1 MLAALQVMAR
11 RPPARGCQRQAPGP
25 PMEALIPA
33 AGPHPAPML
42 RCTCFATWFVAL
54 RSACA
59 RVWRWTLLA
68 AMAATLA
75 GCASLPAKVD
85 RPPSKA
91 QGAAAD
97 TPLGRIVKA
106 STADPEQ
113 SGFRLMPTG
122 QYALQARLELARRA
136 IRTLDVQYYQIHDDP
151 TGRYLLRTLRDA
163 SERGVRVRLII
174 DDLYTAGMD
183 PLLLGLDAYPNVE
196 VRLFNPFPGGRQ
208 NFLTRFVVNWRD
220 FDRVH
225 RRMHNKL
232 FIADGV
238 MAVVGGRN
246 IADEYFMAS
255 AGANFIDLDTFVIGG
270 ILPRLGEL
278 FDLYWN
284 SDRVL
289 PLRTIVKTST
299 GDAALMSSF
308 EKLTAAEGQ
317 PIVRVTA
324 VPAETAVGE
333 WVEVVG
339 QSNGTPEPEP
349 PPPNDVLGYGP
360 IVTELDAGKIGL
372 IWADAQAYADAPDK
386 VIGRVSSY
394 GVAPIDDVDGVRYNV
409 IEMMRRARK
418 DVVITSPYLIPG
430 EAGLETFRNSV
441 ERHGVKYS
449 LVTNSL
455 AATDEPVVHTGYRR
469 YRPEMLKLGMSLY
482 ELSPQKVSRS
492 LRLGRFSTSIGR
504 LHAKSAVVD
513 GNKVFIG
520 SMNFDP
526 RSDQHNTEMG
536 LFIQS
541 PALAQ
546 QVLKLVDVIRQQGA
560 YKVTLAENG
569 KDLVW
574 TTIGPGGQEQVV
586 DEPETDAWTRMML
599 EVLSVIAPEG
609 LL

>member
-1 MLAALQVMAR
+1 MLLHSATDKPWMSAARRHVLRLFCPMLLVAAL
-11 RPPARGCQRQAPGP
+11 
-25 PMEALIPA
+25 
-33 AGPHPAPML
+33 
-42 RCTCFATWFVAL
+42 T
-54 RSACA
+54 
-59 RVWRWTLLA
+59 
-68 AMAATLA
+68 
-75 GCASLPAKVD
+75 GCASLPDKVV
-85 RPPSKA
+85 RQPSKSL
-91 QGAAAD
+91 GAATE
-97 TPLGRIVKA
+97 TPLGRIAKA

-122 QYALQARLELARRA
+122 QFALQARIELARRA
-136 IRTLDVQYYQIHDDP
+136 QRTLDVQYYQIHDDR
-151 TGRYLLRTLRDA
+151 TGRYLLRALRDA

-174 DDLYTAGMD
+174 DDLYTSGMD

-196 VRLFNPFPGGRQ
+196 VRLFNPFPAGRQ
-208 NFLTRFVVNWRD
+208 NFLTRFTVNAHE

-238 MAVVGGRN
+238 MAVAGGRN

-255 AGANFIDLDTFVIGG
+255 AGANFVDLDTFVIGA
-270 ILPRLGEL
+270 ILPRLGAL
-278 FDLYWN
+278 FDEYWN

-289 PLRTIVKTST
+289 PVRAIVKS
-299 GDAALMSSF
+299 DHSDVQLQQDF
-308 EKLTAAEGQ
+308 ERMTQAEAV
-317 PIVRVTA
+317 PIVRITA
-324 VPAETAVGE
+324 APAELSMGAEIEVIGE
-333 WVEVVG
+333 TG
-339 QSNGTPEPEP
+339 GTPEPEA

-360 IVTELDAGKIGL
+360 IVNELDAGKVGL

-386 VIGRVSSY
+386 VIGRVSTY
-394 GVAPIDDVDGVRYNV
+394 GVAPIDDVDSVRYNV

-430 EAGLETFRNSV
+430 QAGLETFHNSV
-441 ERHGVKYS
+441 ERHGVKFT

-469 YRPEMLKLGMSLY
+469 YRPEMLKLGMNLY

-513 GNKVFIG
+513 GERVFIG

-541 PALAQ
+541 PQLAQ
-546 QVLKLVDVIRQQGA
+546 QMLKLVDVIRQQGA
-560 YKVTLAENG
+560 YRVTLAANG

-574 TTIGPGGQEQVV
+574 TTTGPGGREEVV
-586 DEPETDAWTRMML
+586 DEPETDAWSRIML

>member
-1 MLAALQVMAR
+1 MQR
-11 RPPARGCQRQAPGP
+11 SRPAFRF
-25 PMEALIPA
+25 LS
-33 AGPHPAPML
+33 
-42 RCTCFATWFVAL
+42 AL
-54 RSACA
+54 R
-59 RVWRWTLLA
+59 TLALVVFA
-68 AMAATLA
+68 IGVA
-75 GCASLPAKVD
+75 GCASLPDKVE
-85 RPPSKA
+85 RSPSKA
-91 QGAAAD
+91 QGAALD
-97 TPLGRIVKA
+97 TPLGRIAKA

-122 QYALQARLELARRA
+122 QFALQARIELARRA
-136 IRTLDVQYYQIHDDP
+136 QRTLDVQYYQIHDDR

-163 SERGVRVRLII
+163 SERGVRVRVII
-174 DDLYTAGMD
+174 DDLYTAGQD
-183 PLLLGLDAYPNVE
+183 PLLLGLDAYPNIE
-196 VRLFNPFPGGRQ
+196 VRLFNPFPAGRK
-208 NFLTRFVVNWRD
+208 NFLTRFAVNWHE
-220 FDRVH
+220 FDRVN

-238 MAVVGGRN
+238 MAVAGGRN

-255 AGANFIDLDTFVIGG
+255 AGANFVDLDTFVIGA
-270 ILPRLGEL
+270 ILPRLSSL
-278 FDLYWN
+278 FDEYWN

-289 PLRTIVKTST
+289 PIRAIVPTERPDAELRQDFERMTS
-299 GDAALMSSF
+299 
-308 EKLTAAEGQ
+308 AEAV
-317 PIVRVTA
+317 PIVRVTTM
-324 VPAETAVGE
+324 PAEMGGGE
-333 WVEVVG
+333 VVEVIG
-339 QSNGTPEPEP
+339 STGGTPEPEV

-360 IVTELDAGKIGL
+360 IVDELNAGKVGL
-372 IWADAQAYADAPDK
+372 IWADAQAYADSPDK
-386 VIGRVSSY
+386 VIGRVSTY
-394 GVAPIDDVDGVRYNV
+394 GLAPIDDVDSVRYNV

-441 ERHGVKYS
+441 EHYGVKYT

-469 YRPEMLKLGMSLY
+469 YRPEMLKLGMNLY

-513 GNKVFIG
+513 GERVFIG

-541 PALAQ
+541 PQVAQ
-546 QVLKLVDVIRQQGA
+546 QMLKLVDVIRQQGA
-560 YKVTLAENG
+560 YKVVLAPNG
-569 KDLVW
+569 KDMIW
-574 TTIGPGGQEQVV
+574 TTTGPGGREEVV
-586 DEPETDAWTRMML
+586 EEPETDLWTRIML

>member
-1 MLAALQVMAR
+1 VSKSVQSTQSTPPKRRVTVTRRLGLRLFGPILLVAA
-11 RPPARGCQRQAPGP
+11 
-25 PMEALIPA
+25 
-33 AGPHPAPML
+33 
-42 RCTCFATWFVAL
+42 
-54 RSACA
+54 
-59 RVWRWTLLA
+59 
-68 AMAATLA
+68 LA
-75 GCASLPAKVD
+75 GCTSLPDKVA
-85 RPPSKA
+85 RQPSKSL
-91 QGAAAD
+91 GAAAE
-97 TPLGRIVKA
+97 TPLGRIAKA

-122 QYALQARLELARRA
+122 QFALQARIELARRA
-136 IRTLDVQYYQIHDDP
+136 QRTLDVQYYQIHDDR

-174 DDLYTAGMD
+174 DDLYTSGQD
-183 PLLLGLDAYPNVE
+183 PLLIGLDAYPNVE
-196 VRLFNPFPGGRQ
+196 VRLFNPFPAGRQ
-208 NFLTRFVVNWRD
+208 NFLTRFTVNAHE

-238 MAVVGGRN
+238 MAVAGGRN

-255 AGANFIDLDTFVIGG
+255 AGANFVDLDTFVIGA
-270 ILPRLGEL
+270 ILPRLGAL
-278 FDLYWN
+278 FDEYWN

-289 PLRTIVKTST
+289 PVRAIVKSDRSDTQLQQDFERMT
-299 GDAALMSSF
+299 QADAV
-308 EKLTAAEGQ
+308 
-317 PIVRVTA
+317 PILRVTA
-324 VPAETAVGE
+324 TPAELGMGE
-333 WVEVVG
+333 VVEVIG
-339 QSNGTPEPEP
+339 ETGGTPEPEA

-360 IVTELDAGKIGL
+360 IVNELDAGKVGL

-386 VIGRVSSY
+386 VIGRVSTY
-394 GVAPIDDVDGVRYNV
+394 GVAPIDDVDSVRYNV
-409 IEMMRRARK
+409 VEMMRRARK

-430 EAGLETFRNSV
+430 QAGLETFRNSV
-441 ERHGVKYS
+441 ERHGVKYT

-469 YRPEMLKLGMSLY
+469 YRPEMLKLGMNLY

-513 GNKVFIG
+513 GEHVFIG

-541 PALAQ
+541 PQLAQ
-546 QVLKLVDVIRQQGA
+546 QMLKLVDVIRQQGA
-560 YKVTLAENG
+560 YRVTLAANG

-574 TTIGPGGQEQVV
+574 TTTGPGGREEVV
-586 DEPETDAWTRMML
+586 DEPETDAWSRIML

>member
-1 MLAALQVMAR
+1 M
-11 RPPARGCQRQAPGP
+11 QRS
-25 PMEALIPA
+25 
-33 AGPHPAPML
+33 HPAFRFL
-42 RCTCFATWFVAL
+42 NAL
-54 RSACA
+54 RALA
-59 RVWRWTLLA
+59 LLVL
-68 AMAATLA
+68 TIGLA
-75 GCASLPAKVD
+75 GCASLPDKVE
-85 RPPSKA
+85 RSPSKA
-91 QGAAAD
+91 QGAALD
-97 TPLGRIVKA
+97 TPLGRIAKA

-122 QYALQARLELARRA
+122 QFALQARIELARRA
-136 IRTLDVQYYQIHDDP
+136 QRTLDVQYYQIHDDR

-174 DDLYTAGMD
+174 DDLYTSGQD

-196 VRLFNPFPGGRQ
+196 VRLFNPFPAGRK
-208 NFLTRFVVNWRD
+208 NFLTRFAVNWHE

-238 MAVVGGRN
+238 MAVAGGRN

-255 AGANFIDLDTFVIGG
+255 AGANFVDLDTFVIGA
-270 ILPRLGEL
+270 ILPRLSTL
-278 FDLYWN
+278 FDEYWN
-284 SDRVL
+284 SERVL
-289 PLRTIVKTST
+289 PIRAIVKTERP
-299 GDAALMSSF
+299 DAELRQDF
-308 EKLTAAEGQ
+308 ERITSAEAV
-317 PIVRVTA
+317 PVLRVTTM
-324 VPAETAVGE
+324 PAEMGLPDT
-333 WVEVVG
+333 VEVIG
-339 QSNGTPEPEP
+339 SSGGTPEPES

-360 IVTELDAGKIGL
+360 IADELNTGKVGL
-372 IWADAQAYADAPDK
+372 IWADAQAYADSPDK
-386 VIGRVSSY
+386 VIGRVSTY
-394 GVAPIDDVDGVRYNV
+394 GAVPIDDVDSVRYNV

-430 EAGLETFRNSV
+430 EAGIETFRNSI
-441 ERHGVKYS
+441 ERWGVKYT

-469 YRPEMLKLGMSLY
+469 YRPEMLKLGMNLY

-513 GNKVFIG
+513 GDRVFIG

-541 PALAQ
+541 PQLAQ
-546 QVLKLVDVIRQQGA
+546 QMLKLVDVIRQQGA
-560 YKVTLAENG
+560 YKVTLAANG
-569 KDLVW
+569 KDVIW
-574 TTIGPGGQEQVV
+574 TTTGPGGREDVV
-586 DEPETDAWTRMML
+586 EEPETDLWTRIML

>member
-1 MLAALQVMAR
+1 MV
-11 RPPARGCQRQAPGP
+11 
-25 PMEALIPA
+25 
-33 AGPHPAPML
+33 
-42 RCTCFATWFVAL
+42 
-54 RSACA
+54 
-59 RVWRWTLLA
+59 
-68 AMAATLA
+68 LA
-75 GCASLPAKVD
+75 GCASLPDKLE

-91 QGAAAD
+91 QAAALD
-97 TPLGRIVKA
+97 TALGRIAKA

-122 QYALQARLELARRA
+122 QFALQARIELARRA
-136 IRTLDVQYYQIHDDP
+136 QRTLDVQYYQIHDDR
-151 TGRYLLRTLRDA
+151 TGRYLLRTLRNA
-163 SERGVRVRLII
+163 AERGVRVRLII
-174 DDLYTAGMD
+174 DDLYTSGMD
-183 PLLLGLDAYPNVE
+183 PLLLGLDAHPNAE
-196 VRLFNPFPGGRQ
+196 VRLFNPFPAGRQ
-208 NFLTRFVVNWRD
+208 NFLTRFAVNWRD

-238 MAVVGGRN
+238 MAVAGGRN

-255 AGANFIDLDTFVIGG
+255 AGANFVDLDTFVIGA
-270 ILPRLGEL
+270 ILPRLGQL
-278 FDLYWN
+278 FDEYWN

-289 PLRTIVKTST
+289 PIRAILQPEVSDAQLR
-299 GDAALMSSF
+299 AEF
-308 EKLTAAEGQ
+308 ERLTAAEAQ
-317 PIVRVTA
+317 PILRVTRLN
-324 VPAETAVGE
+324 GE
-333 WVEVVG
+333 AGNGELVEVVG
-339 QSNGTPEPEP
+339 STGGTPEPEL

-360 IVTELDAGKIGL
+360 IAAELDAGKVGL
-372 IWADAQAYADAPDK
+372 IWADAQAYADNPDK
-386 VIGRVSSY
+386 VIGRVSTY
-394 GVAPIDDVDGVRYNV
+394 GVAPIDDVDSVRYNV

-430 EAGLETFRNSV
+430 EAGIETFRNSI
-441 ERHGVKYS
+441 ERWRVKYT

-469 YRPEMLKLGMSLY
+469 YRPEMLKLGMNLY

-513 GNKVFIG
+513 GERVFIG

-541 PALAQ
+541 PQLAQ
-546 QVLKLVDVIRQQGA
+546 QMLKLVDVIRQQGA
-560 YKVTLAENG
+560 YKVVLAPNG
-569 KDLVW
+569 KDILW
-574 TTIGPGGQEQVV
+574 TTTGPGGREEVV
-586 DEPETDAWTRMML
+586 EEPETDAWTRIML